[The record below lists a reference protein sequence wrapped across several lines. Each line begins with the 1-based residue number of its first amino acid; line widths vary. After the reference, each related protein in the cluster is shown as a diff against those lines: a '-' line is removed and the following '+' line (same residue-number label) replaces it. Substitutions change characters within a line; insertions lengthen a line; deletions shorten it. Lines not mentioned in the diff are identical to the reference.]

1 MDHTDTTVS
10 GSSQA
15 TLIDH
20 DIAHIARVMHVSLR
34 GDFGGPILPATYWRK
49 RLTALVDSGQ
59 LSPAQL
65 DKVDSLL
72 LQLDRLASTPLP
84 EWERFAPAPTSR
96 FEPAER
102 AKKAKSA

>member
-1 MDHTDTTVS
+1 MDRTDTTIS
-10 GSSQA
+10 GSSHA
-15 TLIDH
+15 ALIDH

-59 LSPAQL
+59 LSTAQL

-96 FEPAER
+96 FER
-102 AKKAKSA
+102 AAPVKKVKSA